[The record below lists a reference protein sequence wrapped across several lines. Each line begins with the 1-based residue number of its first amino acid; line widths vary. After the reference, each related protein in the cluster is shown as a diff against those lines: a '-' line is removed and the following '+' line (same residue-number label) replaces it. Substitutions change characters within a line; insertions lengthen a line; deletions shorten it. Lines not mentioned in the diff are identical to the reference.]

1 MKKINLGGDRL
12 GSGKKISTSLNNY
25 QRSTHDL
32 GNVFRS
38 TMAPGTL
45 VPFYKKLA
53 LNGDTWTIDLT
64 TLVKTMPA
72 IGPLFGTYKIQMDMF
87 SIPIRLYNG
96 ILHSNYTAIGMDM
109 AKVKLPKMTL
119 STTTYNTQKVALIDE
134 TNRQISPSSLAA
146 YLGLHGICEYEF
158 DKNTTQEKV
167 TRDINAVPFLAYYDI
182 YKNYYCNKQEKVGKI
197 CTWDG
202 TTKFGTIE
210 NLKIKRY
217 EYSTEDY
224 LSIMRTFNYGMSNY
238 NDTITLDGITYNS
251 GANVIGD
258 GKILYNST
266 VEITMNGV
274 ITDYI
279 VITYLAGG
287 GTYYVTVKNGE
298 IASDSGKNFKRA
310 YLQNNVLT
318 LETINYPTTGSVGF
332 ERDCYIK
339 NILYNGITTYEF
351 DPTIQTFNLDNI
363 DDLRKYL
370 FQNMELGTAV
380 NINNYNK
387 MPYAAITKDIVFNCN
402 ICDLNG
408 LALKT
413 YQSDIFNNWLASDW
427 VEKINSISAVD
438 TSNGSFSI
446 DSLNLANKVYK
457 MLNRVAISGGTYQ
470 DWQQAVYGE
479 DSVNLPEIPVYC
491 GGMSGYIS
499 FEEVVSTANTETAN
513 GGDSPLGSLAGKGIL
528 TSVKGGHVE
537 IKIKEPSY
545 IMGICSITPLI
556 DYNQGNDFDLTE
568 IESLDDLHKPALD
581 QIGFQDLLIER
592 AAWWGTTM
600 KIDNTTGEIKYSK
613 QSGGKTPAWMEYMT
627 SVNQVYGDF
636 GKKNELGFMVLTR
649 DYERGLKSKGERV
662 NIDWTT
668 YINPSK
674 YNYQFA
680 ETTLASQNFWVQIG
694 IKAIARR
701 KISAKI
707 IPNL

>member
-1 MKKINLGGDRL
+1 MKKVNIGGDRL
-12 GSGKKISTSLNNY
+12 GSGNKMQTSLNNY

-64 TLVKTMPA
+64 TLVRTMPA

-96 ILHSNYTAIGMDM
+96 ILHSNYTAIGLDM
-109 AKVKLPKMTL
+109 SKVKLPKITL
-119 STTTYNTQKVALIDE
+119 RTNTYNTEKVSLSDE
-134 TNRQISPSSLAA
+134 TNRQISPSSLMA
-146 YLGLHGICEYEF
+146 YLGLHGICEYDF
-158 DKNTTQEKV
+158 DSNTTEAKV
-167 TRDINAVPFLAYYDI
+167 TRDFNAVPMLAYYDI
-182 YKNYYCNKQEKVGKI
+182 YKNYYCNKQEKIGKI

-202 TTKFGTIE
+202 STKNGTVSEMTITRQY
-210 NLKIKRY
+210 NMLWNGQRPYTPTKYNIA
-217 EYSTEDY
+217 
-224 LSIMRTFNYGMSNY
+224 NY
-238 NDTITLDGITYNS
+238 NKTVTMDTRTYKNGGNIVGSGEIYFNSKAEFVLNGI
-251 GANVIGD
+251 V
-258 GKILYNST
+258 K
-266 VEITMNGV
+266 
-274 ITDYI
+274 DYI
-279 VITYLAGG
+279 VITYKAGS
-287 GTYYVTVKNGE
+287 GTYYLTLKNGA
-298 IASDSGKNFKRA
+298 ILTDTGKNFKKA
-310 YLQNNVLT
+310 YIENNILT
-318 LETINYPTTGSVGF
+318 IETIDQLTSGSIGFDVNNY
-332 ERDCYIK
+332 II
-339 NILYNGITTYEF
+339 NIIYNGIAEYNF
-351 DPTIQTFNLDNI
+351 NPTIETFQLENI
-363 DDLRKYL
+363 DNLRKYL

-380 NINNYNK
+380 SINEYDKTPYKRITDESLFNY
-387 MPYAAITKDIVFNCN
+387 N

-413 YQSDIFNNWLASDW
+413 YQSDIFNNWLSSDW
-427 VEKINSISAVD
+427 VERINSISSVD
-438 TSNGSFSI
+438 TSSGSFSI
-446 DSLNLANKVYK
+446 DTLNLANKVYK

-470 DWQQAVYGE
+470 DWQKAVYGE

-513 GGDSPLGSLAGKGIL
+513 GGESPLGSLAGKGVL
-528 TSVKGGHVE
+528 TNVKGGHVE
-537 IKIKEPSY
+537 IKVKEPSY

-600 KIDNTTGEIKYSK
+600 KTDSSTGEITYKKS
-613 QSGGKTPAWMEYMT
+613 SGGKTPAWLEYMT

-636 GKKNELGFMVLTR
+636 ASKDKLGFMVLTR
-649 DYERGLKSKGERV
+649 DYERAFKAKGDGAK
-662 NIDWTT
+662 IDWTT

-674 YNYQFA
+674 FNYQFA
-680 ETTLASQNFWVQIG
+680 DTTLASQNFWVQIG